1 MRKIIGLLV
10 CLLLLIEVQGA
21 DMAFRSTSPY
31 LSAGSSMCVSSS
43 APASSFSAISA
54 ANYAALNSEGG
65 ACYTPSTLSGPRRV
79 GREDYG
85 DTPPIGGITEH
96 SPVGDTPWALM
107 ILLCLGYVAYV
118 ERKKIRTRL
127 AHMQKNV

>member
-1 MRKIIGLLV
+1 MRKIIGILV
-10 CLLLLIEVQGA
+10 CLLVLIEVQGA

-43 APASSFSAISA
+43 APAGSFSAISA

-65 ACYTPSTLSGPRRV
+65 ACYTPSGPRRV
-79 GREDYG
+79 GREDYIDNG
-85 DTPPIGGITEH
+85 TPSIGEITEH

-118 ERKKIRTRL
+118 ERKKIRARL

>member
-1 MRKIIGLLV
+1 MRKIIGILV
-10 CLLLLIEVQGA
+10 CLLVLIEVQGA

-65 ACYTPSTLSGPRRV
+65 ACYMPSTLSGPRR
-79 GREDYG
+79 GRDDYG
-85 DTPPIGGITEH
+85 GTEPIGGITEH

-107 ILLCLGYVAYV
+107 IWLCLGYVAYV
-118 ERKKIRTRL
+118 ERKKIRARL

>member
-1 MRKIIGLLV
+1 MRKIIGILV
-10 CLLLLIEVQGA
+10 CLLVLIEVQGA

-65 ACYTPSTLSGPRRV
+65 ACYTPNGPRRV
-79 GREDYG
+79 GRVDYG

-107 ILLCLGYVAYV
+107 IWLCLGYVAYV
-118 ERKKIRTRL
+118 ERKKIRARL